1 MDKWII
7 KYIWFVYFYVVKRT
21 YKNYYEK
28 VIKNNKDINISNYTF
43 PIPNNWI
50 WCSLSQISRQITDG

>member
-21 YKNYYEK
+21 YKNYYENIPDSWSLTTLSK
-28 VIKNNKDINISNYTF
+28 ISSLITKGTTPKGGNVSYLNKGI
-43 PIPNNWI
+43 
-50 WCSLSQISRQITDG
+50 R